1 MSHGERL
8 LIIEEHSIQ
17 IEMQKIEMQL
27 DYEPEKVLATGGQYV
42 NNPNKIILR
51 QKFEA
56 YDKRLREVRSDIK
69 ALGGQPQLTMAN

>member
-17 IEMQKIEMQL
+17 IEMQKISMQL
-27 DYEPEKVLATGGQYV
+27 DYEPEKVLSNTGSYI

-51 QKFEA
+51 QKYEG
-56 YDKRLREVRSDIK
+56 YDKRLQEVRSDIK
-69 ALGGQPQLTMAN
+69 ALGGQLQLTKAN